1 MVGSRPLVLQQAS
14 TTDAAAQ
21 EPLAD
26 KTRAPAPA
34 PVAMRGRSPGS
45 VIRDSCTARAHQRAR
60 RQQTIGE
67 RWG

>member
-1 MVGSRPLVLQQAS
+1 MAGSRPLVLQQAS

-26 KTRAPAPA
+26 ETRAPATA
-34 PVAMRGRSPGS
+34 PVAMRSRSPGS
-45 VIRDSCTARAHQRAR
+45 VIRDSCVARAHRRAR
-60 RQQTIGE
+60 QQQTIGE